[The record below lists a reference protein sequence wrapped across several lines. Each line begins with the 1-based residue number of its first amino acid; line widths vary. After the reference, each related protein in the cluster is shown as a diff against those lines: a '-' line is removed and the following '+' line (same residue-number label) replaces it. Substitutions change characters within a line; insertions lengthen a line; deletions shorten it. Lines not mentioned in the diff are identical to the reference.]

1 MFPRSKGSTTVI
13 PQTGIPDSRQAQV
26 AIISVFMLVAL
37 SCVEYAGKNNKVN
50 SQPMEI
56 FFAETVVGT
65 VRIHSTAN
73 ALAELDFIDLHP
85 TGTTIPIPNILQ
97 QALGAER
104 VGQGSI
110 LCPNGT
116 PFQLEVWNALLKI
129 SCGETLSYGE
139 LAARIGRKG
148 SAQAVGQ
155 AVGANRLALLIPC
168 HRVIASSGKTSGFRW
183 GVSRK
188 RKLLELERDGKD
200 RKSLFLKF
208 FSS

>member
-1 MFPRSKGSTTVI
+1 MSDTRKA
-13 PQTGIPDSRQAQV
+13 QA
-26 AIISVFMLVAL
+26 AIISVFMPVAL

-50 SQPMEI
+50 SQPMET

-65 VRIHSTAN
+65 VRIHSAAN
-73 ALAELDFIDLHP
+73 ALTELDFIDLQP
-85 TGTTIPIPNILQ
+85 TGTPIPIPNILQ
-97 QALGAER
+97 QALGAKR

-129 SCGETLSYGE
+129 SRGETLSYGE

-183 GVSRK
+183 GVSHK
-188 RKLLELERDGKD
+188 RKLLELEREGKD
-200 RKSLFLKF
+200 RNSLFLKF
-208 FSS
+208 FSA

>member
-1 MFPRSKGSTTVI
+1 
-13 PQTGIPDSRQAQV
+13 
-26 AIISVFMLVAL
+26 MLVAL

-50 SQPMEI
+50 SQPMET

-65 VRIHSTAN
+65 VRIHSAAN
-73 ALAELDFIDLHP
+73 ALTELDFIDRHP
-85 TGTTIPIPNILQ
+85 TGTSIPIPNILQ

-110 LCPNGT
+110 LCPNGS

-139 LAARIGRKG
+139 LAVRIGRKG

-155 AVGANRLALLIPC
+155 AVGANSLALLIPC

-188 RKLLELERDGKD
+188 RKLLELEREGKD
-200 RKSLFLKF
+200 RNSLFLKF
-208 FSS
+208 FSA